1 MTTAYTETIRE
12 TTPAGHQRAVAFALS
27 QLLSE
32 FPDLPTPHWT
42 ISIPQ
47 LPDNRALYGHL
58 QGEHETLEAFRAY
71 VEVLGGEITSCAPY
85 EMYGRKVQVHTLDA
99 QWKGVRVEV
108 MVILPAS
115 IDVGTAP

>member
-1 MTTAYTETIRE
+1 MTATYTETIRE
-12 TTPAGHQRAVAFALS
+12 VTPAGHQRAVAFALS

-42 ISIPQ
+42 IPIPQ
-47 LPDNRALYGHL
+47 LPDARALHGHL
-58 QGEHETLEAFRAY
+58 QGEYETLEAFRAY
-71 VEVLGGEITSCAPY
+71 VEALGGEITSCAPY
-85 EMYGRKVQVHTLDA
+85 EMYGRMVRVHTVTA
-99 QWKGVRVEV
+99 SWKGVLVEV